1 MSATPHPGGGAA
13 PGGPFVIAI
22 DGPAGTG
29 KSTVARRVAQ
39 ALNAGYLDTG
49 AMYRIV
55 TLAVLDAGVDPDNA
69 DAVAELL
76 PQLTFET
83 PINPGMQYHRL
94 GDRDVSTEIRGAA
107 VTLAVTPVSANPAV
121 RAFLL
126 ERQRYLA
133 HSGRMVVEG
142 RDIGTVV
149 VPDATLKIYLTADA
163 GERARRR
170 HQQNVNIR
178 ARAENGSGSAAAGSS
193 SAGDSVSG
201 GAVSGGSVS
210 GGAVS
215 GGGVS
220 GFAGSGARS
229 LAAGTPAGTTQT
241 ADTAADLAAVAQDLH
256 RRDTKDSTRAHAP
269 LQAAADAD
277 VIDSSTLEVDE
288 TVSRVLALAKERGV
302 R

>member
-1 MSATPHPGGGAA
+1 MI
-13 PGGPFVIAI
+13 IAI

-83 PINPGMQYHRL
+83 PINPGMQHHRL

-170 HQQNVNIR
+170 HQQNANIR

-201 GAVSGGSVS
+201 GAVSGG
-210 GGAVS
+210 AVS
-215 GGGVS
+215 GGGMS

-288 TVSRVLALAKERGV
+288 TVSKVLALAKERGV